1 MKLQLTGRRFQAFT
15 MVEMMVATSLF
26 SLVVIGLIYVH
37 MFGLRQNQLV
47 NSKLGASDQSR
58 RGFDLLAKD
67 VRSSK
72 SWQIGNGDNLEFAPI
87 PNGDAQEGT
96 ALMVHLTTDTNRY
109 VTYWFD
115 TNRRE
120 LRRNVSGDAA
130 IKVIARSLTNT
141 MVFRAENYRGETQY
155 DLTHKGVVNVKME
168 FAEYQYPLTQ
178 VGPGFFYDY
187 YKMEFR
193 LTSHVPDGP

>member
-1 MKLQLTGRRFQAFT
+1 MRTRLSENQQAGLSL
-15 MVEMMVATSLF
+15 VEMMVATGLF
-26 SLVVIGLIYVH
+26 GLVVIGIVYVH

-58 RGFDLLAKD
+58 RGFDLLTMD

-72 SWQIGNGDNLEFAPI
+72 AWQIGNGDILDFTPI

-96 ALMVHLTTDTNRY
+96 ALMIHLTTDTNRY
-109 VTYWFD
+109 VMYWFD
-115 TNRRE
+115 TARRE
-120 LRRNVSGDAA
+120 LRRSVSGDSR
-130 IKVIARSLTNT
+130 IKVIAQSLTNT
-141 MVFRAENYRGETQY
+141 MFFRAENYRGETQY

-168 FAEYQYPLTQ
+168 FAEYQYPLTK
-178 VGPGFFYDY
+178 VGPGQYYDY

>member
-1 MKLQLTGRRFQAFT
+1 MKLQISRRRFEAFT

-26 SLVVIGLIYVH
+26 SLVVIGLVYVH
-37 MFGLRQNQLV
+37 MFGLQQNQLV

-58 RGFDLLAKD
+58 RGFDLLAVD

-72 SWQIGNGDNLEFAPI
+72 SWQIGIGDNLDFTAI
-87 PNGDAQEGT
+87 PNGEAQEGN
-96 ALMVHLTTDTNRY
+96 ALTIYLTTDTNRY

-120 LRRNVSGDAA
+120 LRRNVSGNAD
-130 IKVIARSLTNT
+130 IRVIARSLTNT
-141 MVFRAENYRGETQY
+141 MFFRAENYRGETQY

-168 FAEYQYPLTQ
+168 FAEYQYPLTK
-178 VGPGFFYDY
+178 VGPGYFYDY